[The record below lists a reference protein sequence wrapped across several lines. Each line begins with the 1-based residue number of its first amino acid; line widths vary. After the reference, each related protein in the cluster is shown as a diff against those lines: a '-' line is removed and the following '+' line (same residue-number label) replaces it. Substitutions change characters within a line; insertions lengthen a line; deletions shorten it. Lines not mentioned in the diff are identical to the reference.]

1 LNLLKY
7 NEDRDFGSRCNG
19 APTTYIEDEFSG
31 GICMHL
37 TDALALVDPKW
48 ARDFVSF
55 VETGEASD
63 EFIAFLDTSKECQ
76 RAVDMV
82 LEQESGKVARVAQ
95 LLREPAPRS
104 QAASA
109 SFAHA
114 ATAQPSALIAEALG
128 AALALPAEQRTE
140 VIKKAVATVQNGS
153 RDREALQSMVTE
165 MAHQVDVSVR

>member
-1 LNLLKY
+1 
-7 NEDRDFGSRCNG
+7 
-19 APTTYIEDEFSG
+19 
-31 GICMHL
+31 MHL

-63 EFIAFLDTSKECQ
+63 EFIAFLDTNKECQ

-95 LLREPAPRS
+95 LLREPAPR
-104 QAASA
+104 
-109 SFAHA
+109 AHA
-114 ATAQPSALIAEALG
+114 ASKSMGPAVTSAQSAIIAEALG

-140 VIKKAVATVQNGS
+140 VIKEAVATMQS
-153 RDREALQSMVTE
+153 ESKDRTALQSMVTE
-165 MAHQVDVSVR
+165 MAQQVDVAVR

>member
-1 LNLLKY
+1 
-7 NEDRDFGSRCNG
+7 
-19 APTTYIEDEFSG
+19 
-31 GICMHL
+31 MHL

-95 LLREPAPRS
+95 LLREPSPRS
-104 QAASA
+104 QAASKSMGPA
-109 SFAHA
+109 VTA
-114 ATAQPSALIAEALG
+114 AQSAIIAEVLG

-140 VIKKAVATVQNGS
+140 VIKEAVATMQS
-153 RDREALQSMVTE
+153 ESKDRRALQSMVTE
-165 MAHQVDVSVR
+165 MAQQVDVAVR

>member
-1 LNLLKY
+1 
-7 NEDRDFGSRCNG
+7 
-19 APTTYIEDEFSG
+19 
-31 GICMHL
+31 MHL
-37 TDALALVDPKW
+37 TDALALVDAKW

-95 LLREPAPRS
+95 LLREPAARS
-104 QAASA
+104 QAVSPASRPL
-109 SFAHA
+109 
-114 ATAQPSALIAEALG
+114 ATVTAPESALIAEALG

-140 VIKKAVATVQNGS
+140 VIKKAVATMHIES
-153 RDREALQSMVTE
+153 KDKKALQSMVTE
-165 MAHQVDVSVR
+165 MAQQVDVAVR

>member
-1 LNLLKY
+1 
-7 NEDRDFGSRCNG
+7 
-19 APTTYIEDEFSG
+19 
-31 GICMHL
+31 MHL

-95 LLREPAPRS
+95 LLREPATRS
-104 QAASA
+104 QAVSPASRPL
-109 SFAHA
+109 A
-114 ATAQPSALIAEALG
+114 AVTAPQSALIAEALG

-140 VIKKAVATVQNGS
+140 VIKKAVATMQTES
-153 RDREALQSMVTE
+153 KDKKALQSMVTE
-165 MAHQVDVSVR
+165 MAQQVDVAVR